1 MIAMELIDFTLSE
14 YVRDSFMLGKD
25 RAILTV
31 GHFSTEEPGMKYCLE
46 YFPKAI
52 GEDIPMWFV
61 SAGDMYHYISRQ
73 DFNSHSPA

>member
-46 YFPKAI
+46 PELPPKI
-52 GEDIPMWFV
+52 
-61 SAGDMYHYISRQ
+61 YL
-73 DFNSHSPA
+73 